1 MKYASIGEYKN
12 VYRPRAI
19 EHVVGHNTIKKF
31 LINSIDNRMLP
42 HILMFYGQR
51 GVGKTTLA
59 RIIAAGLNCEQ
70 GVSLS
75 PCGICDNCKSIFS
88 GSSPDYKEVNV
99 ADKTGVDNIRALI
112 ETFKLS
118 PMYLTNKIYVLDECH
133 ALSKQ
138 GQNAILKA
146 LEDTPESIYI
156 IFCTTSMENLIST
169 LLERCYDFH
178 FEKLTEEEL
187 NEMIRDILIIEGQSL
202 NKDIIRALVELADG
216 SARSLVVNLQKI
228 LLADIKDIKE
238 AAGLLGTEIVQQH
251 DIKHLFKAIMAGN
264 SKNSFDII
272 NKYSYVDCD
281 LARKGLIN
289 YFGVILL
296 RVGKN
301 NYKEAIRISHII
313 DVLSSNIDN
322 PTKGMFVN
330 DIFKITKAS
339 GKNYV

>member
-1 MKYASIGEYKN
+1 MIMKYASIGEYKN
-12 VYRPRAI
+12 VYRPRDI
-19 EHVVGHNTIKKF
+19 EYVVGHTSIKKF
-31 LINSIDNRMLP
+31 LINSMDNRMLP

-59 RIIAAGLNCEQ
+59 RIIAAGLNCEK

-75 PCGICDNCKSIFS
+75 PCGVCDACRSVFS
-88 GSSPDYKEVNV
+88 GSSPDYKEINV
-99 ADKTGVDNIRALI
+99 ADKTGVDNIRSLI

-118 PMYLTNKIYVLDECH
+118 PMYLNNKVYVLDECH

-146 LEDTPESIYI
+146 LEDTPENIYI
-156 IFCTTSMENLIST
+156 IFCTTSMENLIPT

-187 NEMIRDILIIEGQSL
+187 NGIVKDVLAIEGQDL
-202 NKDIIRALVELADG
+202 NEDIVRALIELADG
-216 SARSLVVNLQKI
+216 SARKLVVNLQKI

-238 AAGLLGTEIVQQH
+238 AAELLGTEIVQQY
-251 DIKHLFKAIMAGN
+251 DIKHLFKAIMARD
-264 SKNSFDII
+264 SKDSFNII

-289 YFGVILL
+289 YFGAVLL
-296 RVGKN
+296 RVGKT
-301 NYKEAIRISHII
+301 NYKEATRISYII
-313 DVLSSNIDN
+313 DVLSSNIDD
-322 PTKGMFVN
+322 PTKGVFVN
-330 DIFKITKAS
+330 DIFKATTYLK
-339 GKNYV
+339 